1 MDNMDNSQPPPA
13 IPQLPSVSQHSPPLS
28 PPVLDVLDEN
38 ALLATVISTPPNA
51 LATAVVDN
59 SPEVN
64 IRDMVRGHWSG
75 STFWQPKSLVTEF
88 DPSPLLQHFDA
99 VYTMWKDRL
108 LITDTEFDDVSL
120 ADMSLAVSN
129 EPDPLTWAN
138 AMASPN
144 NRWWLQAAYQEMCQL
159 ARMGTFDFID
169 TPPPQRK
176 ALATKW
182 VWKTK
187 RLPDGKIER
196 FKARWVARGDL
207 QKKGTDYVETFA
219 PVAMLVSIRVLLTL
233 VALLD
238 LELDQLDVVGAF
250 LHGGLDS
257 EVYLR
262 QRVGFALVGDTRV
275 CALRKSLYGLC
286 QAARAW
292 YNVLHNTL
300 QELGFQR
307 LSTDTAVWKILSAS
321 LQFVAAHV
329 DDMLC
334 GGSRDS
340 VERTKSFLSSKF
352 EVRDMGPA
360 SVFIALR
367 IVRDRE
373 RRLMYI
379 DQSHYGRDILDLYN
393 MADCNPCLV
402 PMNPANQH
410 LSKALASEC
419 LDDTQKRHYQSI
431 LGSLGYLMNCSRPD
445 LAFAVNKLSQF
456 ASAPA
461 KRHLIALKRVLRYL
475 RSTTDSR
482 LLIGAEFG
490 TDFITAPDSPS
501 LPLVELRGWFDASWA
516 DNPDDS
522 RSTFGYTILY
532 GHTAL
537 IWKSKKHKGVT
548 LSTTDA
554 EYLAATEITRE
565 ICFLQNL
572 FGDLQVPFKTYCFMP
587 ISFYSLPTSFL
598 YTGKPHYH
606 AFRCYTGPSFP
617 LPFPSL
623 LYWAIVPTT
632 ITQFLPFTFY
642 TGYIPL
648 PIFCLLIYR
657 ARFSLPVCWLFI
669 VVLFTDLL
677 HASFILVVR
686 YLYTGITSTRI
697 TLPTTMPTPV
707 ELATLL
713 YANGSYLRRLGMDWC
728 KYSRLILLN
737 KPLIFSQ
744 NRSERMYYASVRSR
758 SVLNSLSSLSFALY
772 VLMGLIAIICYIN
785 IYAAHTIHPHINP
798 LLLHPLCP
806 SGANCP

>member
-1 MDNMDNSQPPPA
+1 MNGVAENAIKHIMSRASVMMSAVGIPLGFWPEAIRCATYLKNRSPHQALDKLTPYEAYYGAKPDLSHVRVFGCRCYAHVEKENRQKLDSHSVKCVFMGYYSTQRLFAVFDVTKRVMLKKRDIVFVEHVLAHPTMQQYGLAPGFDNVGLPLPVQPMDNMDNSQPPPA

-28 PPVLDVLDEN
+28 PPVPDVLDEN
-38 ALLATVISTPPNA
+38 ALLATVISTPPNG

-129 EPDPLTWAN
+129 EPDPLTLAN

-262 QRVGFALVGDTRV
+262 QPVGFALVGDTRV
-275 CALRKSLYGLC
+275 CALCKSLYGLC
-286 QAARAW
+286 QVARAW

-307 LSTDTAVWKILSAS
+307 LITDTAVWKMLSAS

-340 VERTKSFLSSKF
+340 VDHTKSFLSSKF

-360 SVFIALR
+360 SVFIGLR

-402 PMNPANQH
+402 PMNPADQH
-410 LSKALASEC
+410 LSKALPSEC

-431 LGSLGYLMNCSRPD
+431 LGSLGFLMNCSRPD

-461 KRHLIALKRVLRYL
+461 ERHLIALKRVLRYL
-475 RSTTDSR
+475 RGTTDSR
-482 LLIGAEFG
+482 LLIADESG

-522 RSTFGYTILY
+522 RSTFGYTRLY

-587 ISFYSLPTSFL
+587 ISFYSLPTSFYIL
-598 YTGKPHYH
+598 GNSTTMHFVVILGHRSHYH
-606 AFRCYTGPSFP
+606 SLRCYTGLSFP
-617 LPFPSL
+617 LL
-623 LYWAIVPTT
+623 LLS
-632 ITQFLPFTFY
+632 FFRLPFILGTSHYQF
-642 TGYIPL
+642 
-648 PIFCLLIYR
+648 F
-657 ARFSLPVCWLFI
+657 VC
-669 VVLFTDLL
+669 
-677 HASFILVVR
+677 
-686 YLYTGITSTRI
+686 
-697 TLPTTMPTPV
+697 
-707 ELATLL
+707 
-713 YANGSYLRRLGMDWC
+713 
-728 KYSRLILLN
+728 
-737 KPLIFSQ
+737 
-744 NRSERMYYASVRSR
+744 
-758 SVLNSLSSLSFALY
+758 
-772 VLMGLIAIICYIN
+772 
-785 IYAAHTIHPHINP
+785 
-798 LLLHPLCP
+798 
-806 SGANCP
+806 